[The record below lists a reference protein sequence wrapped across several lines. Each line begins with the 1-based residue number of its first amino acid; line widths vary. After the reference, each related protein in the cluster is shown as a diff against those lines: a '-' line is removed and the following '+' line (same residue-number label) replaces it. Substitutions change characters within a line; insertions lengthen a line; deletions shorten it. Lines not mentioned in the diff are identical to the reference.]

1 MKTSMLEFPFPSRR
15 VFTACK
21 DALQSCGQFRSI
33 KCDDKIFR
41 IIASKGLP
49 IFGEDVSINVI
60 ATTSTTCE
68 VAMKS
73 SDKLFF
79 NPFKVGNNVRIVKD
93 LDQYIR
99 NEVFRLCNTGEL
111 RISSNDISI
120 LSPSISFRK

>member
-1 MKTSMLEFPFPSRR
+1 MLEFPFPSRR

-33 KCDDKIFR
+33 KCDDKTFR

-60 ATTSTTCE
+60 ATTSSTCE

-79 NPFKVGNNVRIVKD
+79 NPFKIGNNVRIVKD

-99 NEVFRLCNTGEL
+99 NEVFRLCDTSQIGVTQSQI
-111 RISSNDISI
+111 R
-120 LSPSISFRK
+120 LSQPQIKLHNQ